1 MDELKKARENIDRID
16 KELARL
22 FEERMT
28 EAASVAAYKREHGLP
43 IFDPSREAEVLEKGL
58 SRIENEKLRDH
69 YASFLKNL
77 MKISKSYQ
85 RELSEGMRIAYS
97 GVEGAFAHIA
107 AGKIFEGALRV
118 GYKNFAEAYRAVES
132 GECYAA
138 VLPIEN
144 SYAGEVGEVTD
155 LLFSGS
161 LSVSGMY
168 DLAVVQD
175 LLAVPGTKIENVRE
189 VVSHPQALAQCAD
202 FIRAHGFKTVV
213 AENTALAAKAV
224 KEAGRHDLAA
234 IASAESAE
242 LFSLSVLDH
251 NLNASTSNTT
261 RFAVFTRARHALPPS
276 ARMNGRFILVFT
288 VSNEAGALA
297 RAIDV
302 IGKFGFNMRN
312 LRSRPL
318 KNSMWK
324 YYFYAEAEGNIDT
337 SEGRAMLAALG
348 ELCDKLKVAGSY
360 IE

>member
-1 MDELKKARENIDRID
+1 MDELKRARENIDRID
-16 KELARL
+16 TELARL
-22 FEERMT
+22 FEERML
-28 EAASVAAYKREHGLP
+28 EAAKVAAYKREHGLP
-43 IFDPSREAEVLEKGL
+43 ILDASRETEVLEKGL
-58 SRIENEKLRDH
+58 SRMENETLRNH
-69 YASFLKNL
+69 YACFLKSL
-77 MKISKSYQ
+77 MTVSKAYQ

-97 GVEGAFAHIA
+97 GTEGAFAHIA
-107 AGKIFEGALRV
+107 AGKIFESSVRV
-118 GYKNFAEAYRAVES
+118 GYKGFAEAYRAVES

-161 LSVSGMY
+161 LCVSGMY

-175 LLAVPGTKIENVRE
+175 LLAIPGTRIEDVRE

-224 KEAGRHDLAA
+224 MEAGRHDLAA
-234 IASAESAE
+234 IASAESAA
-242 LFSLSVLDH
+242 LFGLSVLDH
-251 NLNASTSNTT
+251 SLNASHSNTT
-261 RFAVFTRARHALPPS
+261 RFAVFTRARHTLPS
-276 ARMNGRFILVFT
+276 TVKMNGRFILVFT

-318 KNSMWK
+318 KDLMWK

-337 SEGRAMLAALG
+337 AEGRSMLAALS

-360 IE
+360 AE